1 MNIAFGCLLVLAF
14 AVSSYADP
22 DPQYGYP
29 FGYPAMPYSPNF
41 GGFLLPQQQESY
53 FRAGLPQSSIEN
65 SPENRLFLGTV
76 TITVATITSTAIS
89 TYSTT
94 CTTSTKA
101 ISICSP
107 SGRRRRG
114 LSMNGD
120 RKVRGLFYNEN
131 NEDELDDSGV
141 FLRKQYAFK
150 NYIYLVQF

>member
-29 FGYPAMPYSPNF
+29 FGYPAIPNY
-41 GGFLLPQQQESY
+41 GGFPVPQQQESY
-53 FRAGLPQSSIEN
+53 FRAGLPQSSLEN

-76 TITVATITSTAIS
+76 TINVATITSTAIS

-94 CTTSTKA
+94 CTTSTAA

-141 FLRKQYAFK
+141 FLRKQYVF
-150 NYIYLVQF
+150 